1 MNLDTIDHQLI
12 NLLQAN
18 DQASLGELG
27 KVVGLAPSSVKE
39 RIKRLT
45 TNSVIQGFHARVSPE
60 ALGLEL
66 LAFIFIG
73 WTDPATEP
81 VFLEHV
87 ANEPAVLECHHVTGS
102 WNYILKVRLRNTRML
117 EAFLSSVIKSVTGVL
132 RTETLIVLSSPKET
146 STLSTAPPAWAR
158 PNSAP

>member
-1 MNLDTIDHQLI
+1 MATFDTIDHQLI
-12 NLLQAN
+12 NLLQAD

-27 KVVGLAPSSVKE
+27 KIVGLAPSSVKE

-45 TNSVIQGFHARVSPE
+45 TNGVIEGFHARVSPE

-66 LAFIFIG
+66 LAFIFVG

-81 VFLEHV
+81 VFLERIGG
-87 ANEPAVLECHHVTGS
+87 EPAVLECHHVTGS

-117 EAFLSSVIKSVTGVL
+117 EAFLSHVIKSVQGVL

-146 STLSTAPPAWAR
+146 SALATEPPAWAR
-158 PNSAP
+158 